1 MLVKK
6 IGLFIFNIALYTAV
20 SAQVGINTTSPLAML
35 DIQSK
40 GNTVSTQALLVKS
53 NSSVNLFDLRD
64 NGQVLTSGVSLSSI
78 LFDLRDGKNNSIL
91 AIGESTQTA
100 AVAKEGAVKYDANT
114 KSLYLSDNT
123 SWKELASDHIKAFVV
138 ADITSSTQSF
148 ANNTSSTIRNWV
160 KISDLSNSFNAS
172 TGVFTAQ
179 RASVYSVSLNITLDD
194 GTINAKTQLQ
204 ASLVA
209 SGGQQVKSITTFN
222 SASGL
227 SAGVQCS
234 GNFQLALG
242 ETLSVVLWHNMG
254 ATKQIKV
261 GYNNLTIVEL

>member
-1 MLVKK
+1 MKK
-6 IGLFIFNIALYTAV
+6 SFFIIFSLLSIGICI
-20 SAQVGINTTSPLAML
+20 AQVGINTKTPQAAL

-53 NSSVNLFDLRD
+53 NSSVNVFDLRD
-64 NGQVLTSGVSLSSI
+64 NGIVLTSGVSSSPV
-78 LFDLRDGKNNSIL
+78 LLDLRDGKNNSIL
-91 AIGESTQTA
+91 AIGESNQTA
-100 AVAKEGAVKYDANT
+100 AVAKKGAVKYDTNT

-123 SWKELASDHIKAFVV
+123 SWKALASDYIKAFVV
-138 ADITSSTQSF
+138 ADITSATQSF
-148 ANNTSSTIRNWV
+148 ANNTSNTIKNWV
-160 KISDLSNSFNAS
+160 KVSDLTNSFNPT

-179 RASVYSVSLNITLDD
+179 RASVYSVSLNITLND

-222 SASGL
+222 AASGL

-254 ATKQIKV
+254 VAKQIKV

>member
-1 MLVKK
+1 MKK
-6 IGLFIFNIALYTAV
+6 SFLIIFSLLSISLCI
-20 SAQVGINTTSPLAML
+20 AQVGINTKVPLAAL
-35 DIQSK
+35 DIRSK
-40 GNTVSTQALLVKS
+40 GNNVSTQALLVKS

-91 AIGESTQTA
+91 AIGESTQTPLE
-100 AVAKEGAVKYDANT
+100 AKAGAVKYDANT

-123 SWKELASDHIKAFVV
+123 SWKALASDYIKAFVV

-148 ANNTSSTIRNWV
+148 ANNTSSTIKNWV

-179 RASVYSVSLNITLDD
+179 RASVYSVSLNITLND
-194 GTINAKTQLQ
+194 GIINAKTQLQ

-222 SASGL
+222 AASGL